1 MTRLKSKKQIY
12 IGKTRLSN
20 KFIERNIDFLNSCI
34 DRVERKYR
42 YIRDY
47 FNIDKDDY
55 RQKVLLYAIENLGDL
70 EKNFDDN
77 SEFLKQSMYSQINSR
92 YFAIKVRE
100 LEINYH
106 KSEMFYKYKG
116 EIKLE
121 DKGEDISQKVE
132 AEQIGDVLDNDL
144 CFQIV
149 NELKQEHNE
158 GIQKTIAMKNV
169 MEKYNINQVE
179 LLEYMNLYIQ
189 IQEEKVAETELE
201 I

>member
-1 MTRLKSKKQIY
+1 
-12 IGKTRLSN
+12 
-20 KFIERNIDFLNSCI
+20 
-34 DRVERKYR
+34 
-42 YIRDY
+42 
-47 FNIDKDDY
+47 
-55 RQKVLLYAIENLGDL
+55 
-70 EKNFDDN
+70 
-77 SEFLKQSMYSQINSR
+77 
-92 YFAIKVRE
+92 
-100 LEINYH
+100 
-106 KSEMFYKYKG
+106 MFYKHKG

-169 MEKYNINQVE
+169 MKKYNINQVE
-179 LLEYMNLYIQ
+179 LLEYMKLYIQ
-189 IQEEKVAETELE
+189 IQEEKVVETELE

>member
-1 MTRLKSKKQIY
+1 
-12 IGKTRLSN
+12 
-20 KFIERNIDFLNSCI
+20 
-34 DRVERKYR
+34 
-42 YIRDY
+42 
-47 FNIDKDDY
+47 
-55 RQKVLLYAIENLGDL
+55 
-70 EKNFDDN
+70 
-77 SEFLKQSMYSQINSR
+77 MYSQINSR

-106 KSEMFYKYKG
+106 KSEMFYNHKG

-121 DKGEDISQKVE
+121 DKGEYISQKVE

-169 MEKYNINQVE
+169 MKKYNINQAE
-179 LLEYMNLYIQ
+179 LLEYMKLYIQ
-189 IQEEKVAETELE
+189 IQEEKVAETEPE